1 MIITEIFLNITVNIQ
16 INDIRQ
22 LPIIIPTQE
31 QLQIYKKLFD
41 EIIVIKKQEFNS
53 TIDDITFEN
62 RIKRKEFQLNKLVNE
77 LYSI

>member
-53 TIDDITFEN
+53 IIDDITFEN